1 MLPRA
6 IPRLSLPPS
15 HAVLALI
22 ALAFVAPGLVGHD
35 PWRAFD
41 VIAIEIAHQMHL
53 SGDWIVP
60 RIAGEPWLED
70 PPFFHWLALAFG
82 KAFGWLFGFHNAV
95 RIASGMAMLSA
106 LWFLYLAA
114 RHSAHATDAT
124 DPGDDGA
131 IRAERRGAG
140 AAALLL
146 LMGSTGLIVHAHEAV
161 PDIATL
167 SAECAAL
174 CLLFLGKHNPLRA
187 GLAFGA
193 ALGVA
198 FLSTGLVVPMAL
210 GTAALL
216 AHLTCDEWRTSKAP
230 KFLAAALLAFA
241 LVAASWPAA
250 LTLRAPELAQAWWE
264 GATRARGEFDENL
277 LYYLS
282 TASWFAW
289 PAWPLAAWSA
299 WVLREQWRTPRVFV
313 PLASALLTLLAI
325 TWAGPRQDINTM
337 LLVPPL
343 ALLGAHGVARL
354 RRGAANSLD
363 WFGVM
368 TFTVFSALIWLGYI
382 AMLAGAP
389 RKIAKF
395 FAKNAPGFVPQFDV
409 LPFAIALALTLAW
422 LYLVFF
428 AVRSPTRGVT
438 RWAAGVALLWGC
450 FATLLLPWADH
461 LKSYRSVALQIRATL
476 PADAGCIAG
485 LELGAPQRA
494 ALSFHAG
501 IRTQPW
507 QEGRPAATS
516 GVAAPACRFLIVQG
530 KPREERAPGPGWS
543 KLADV
548 GRPGDRGERYRLYR
562 NGPG

>member
-1 MLPRA
+1 MLPRLA
-6 IPRLSLPPS
+6 LPPS
-15 HAVLALI
+15 HTVLALI

-60 RIAGEPWLED
+60 RVAGEPWLED
-70 PPFFHWLALAFG
+70 PPFYHWLALAFG
-82 KAFGWLFGFHNAV
+82 KAFGSLLGFHNAV
-95 RIASGMAMLSA
+95 RIASGMAMLAA
-106 LWFLYLAA
+106 LWSLYLAA
-114 RHSAHATDAT
+114 RHSAVATDAT
-124 DPGDDGA
+124 DPVDGGA

-146 LMGSTGLIVHAHEAV
+146 LLGSTGLIVHAHEAV

-167 SAECAAL
+167 AAECAAL
-174 CLLFLGKHNPLRA
+174 CLLFLGRSNPVRA

-198 FLSTGLVVPMAL
+198 FLSTGLVVPLAL
-210 GTAALL
+210 GAAALL
-216 AHLTCDEWRTSKAP
+216 AHAVCDEWRTAKAP
-230 KFLAAALLAFA
+230 GFLVAAATAFA
-241 LVAASWPAA
+241 LVAVSWPIA
-250 LTLRAPELAQAWWE
+250 LALRAPELAQVWWQ
-264 GATRARGEFDENL
+264 GATHPRGDFGENL
-277 LYYLS
+277 SYYLG

-299 WVLREQWRTPRVFV
+299 WVLRAQWRTPRVFV
-313 PLASALLTLLAI
+313 PLASALIALPAI
-325 TWAGPRQDINTM
+325 AWAGPQQDINAM

-343 ALLGAHGVARL
+343 ALLGAHGVAHL

-363 WFGVM
+363 WFGVT
-368 TFTVFSALIWLGYI
+368 TFSVFSGLIWLGYI
-382 AMLAGAP
+382 AMLTGAP
-389 RKIAKF
+389 RKIARI
-395 FAKNAPGFVPQFDV
+395 FAKNAPGFVPQFDFLAV
-409 LPFAIALALTLAW
+409 AIALALTLAW

-428 AVRSPTRGVT
+428 AMRSPTRGVT

-461 LKSYRSVALQIRATL
+461 VKSYRSVALQIRATL
-476 PADAGCIAG
+476 PADAGCIVAH
-485 LELGAPQRA
+485 ELGVPQRA

-501 IRTQPW
+501 IRT
-507 QEGRPAATS
+507 EPAE
-516 GVAAPACRFLIVQG
+516 AAASSTEAHGAAVPRCRFLIVQG
-530 KPREERAPGPGWS
+530 KPRAELAPGPGWS

-562 NGPG
+562 YGPG